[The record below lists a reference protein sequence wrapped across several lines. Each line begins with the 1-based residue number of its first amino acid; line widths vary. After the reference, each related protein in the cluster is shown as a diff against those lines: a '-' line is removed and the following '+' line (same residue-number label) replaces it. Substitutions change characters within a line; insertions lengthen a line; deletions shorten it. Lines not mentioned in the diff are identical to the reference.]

1 MKLRGFIVRRRRTIE
16 PFSMTN
22 RIHLLISASALL
34 FLSCN
39 SSLLQSRIS
48 EGTIEYAL
56 SFPGADPDGLMAGML
71 PEKTILSF
79 NEDMQA
85 AEVSAGMGL
94 FRTLMLADNE
104 AKQMDYHMSMMGKRI
119 VSHLKP
125 RDLELFNS
133 ESGKATILYTGDID
147 TIAGYPCKKALA
159 IFNHMDQREIELW
172 FTDRIAMNNPNWFNP
187 FSEVPGVLLR
197 YEVVQNGIRM
207 KLDAVSVTP
216 GKVDEAKFKPKADHE
231 AVSAEALHHELGEV
245 MGTFSM

>member
-1 MKLRGFIVRRRRTIE
+1 MEHSPFVARIRPTIE
-16 PFSMTN
+16 APNMIQ
-22 RIHLLISASALL
+22 RQLL
-34 FLSCN
+34 FVPACVLLLWGCN
-39 SSLLQSRIS
+39 SNLLQSRVT

-56 SFPGADPDGLMAGML
+56 SFPGYDPNGLMAGML

-79 NEDMQA
+79 NEDKQA

-94 FRTLMLADNE
+94 FRTLMLADNN

-125 RDLELFNS
+125 RDLELFNG
-133 ESGKATILYTGDID
+133 ESGTATILYTGQID
-147 TIAGYPCKKALA
+147 TIAGYPCRKAVA
-159 IFNHMDQREIELW
+159 VFNRMDQREIELW
-172 FTDRIAMNNPNWFNP
+172 YTDRIAMNDPNWFNP
-187 FSEVPGVLLR
+187 FTEVPGVLLR

-216 GKVDEAKFKPKADHE
+216 GKVDESKFAPKPDHE